1 MDGCRNIRIALARH
15 EDGARESV
23 ACRGTKAGYSIDA
36 ISERSFA
43 PADRCGIR
51 YNFSSNNRGS
61 SMSWN
66 IKCGHWT
73 AIFWKRVAGRGP
85 TNQSRVR
92 SLPEYLRRAPGGDR
106 GGGGPMQA
114 LFNLS

>member
-1 MDGCRNIRIALARH
+1 
-15 EDGARESV
+15 
-23 ACRGTKAGYSIDA
+23 
-36 ISERSFA
+36 
-43 PADRCGIR
+43 
-51 YNFSSNNRGS
+51 
-61 SMSWN
+61 MSWN

-114 LFNLS
+114 LFNLSYVQTT